1 MFWKKP
7 SILVVAVL
15 LILAAIVLIP
25 ISDSDTVESSF
36 GSWKVEIKAVM
47 ADGSTQPLSV
57 VTNYAAQLLA
67 MNYDGKEIIGIN
79 YKLKAKAEGAGYT
92 QCELDL
98 SNVYTDPYFYNDDCS
113 YEHFFDKNYGDVS
126 VLIDLDTGFVT
137 VMETTVELSE
147 ISPDNGDYK
156 LELRSVGTAKYR
168 GIGSENGPW
177 ESDKISGISSI
188 LDIVV
193 SDADGGGDDGDDDDD
208 NGDDTFTVHVGA
220 YPVPEWIW
228 CSSDIIGPEPAI
240 YNDGIVE
247 FERPPG
253 TYSVKVHWSP
263 PMVSEE
269 KTAEKSITVVDQ
281 DVGVIFNYFTL
292 CMLKSLTFTVD
303 YELTSHSPYYVDS
316 THYLGSN

>member
-15 LILAAIVLIP
+15 LVLATIVLVP
-25 ISDSDTVESSF
+25 MGGSDTVESSF

-113 YEHFFDKNYGDVS
+113 YEHFFDKNYGDAS

-137 VMETTVELSE
+137 VMETTVELSG
-147 ISPDNGDYK
+147 ISPANGDYK

-208 NGDDTFTVHVGA
+208 GDDTYVITVA
-220 YPVPEWIW
+220 AAPYPDYIW
-228 CSSDIIGPEPAI
+228 CSGGEYGPEPVVHASI
-240 YNDGIVE
+240 AT

-253 TYSVKVHWSP
+253 TYSVKVHWLP

-269 KTAEKSITVVDQ
+269 KTAEKYITVVDQ

-316 THYLGSN
+316 GHYLGSN